1 MAEGSSVNGS
11 KGLEKQLQGLLS
23 RYSGDELGADSEPF
37 CSDFC
42 KLVEEYASR
51 WQVPLPQLRVLEI
64 ALRYFSRA
72 STFFTTN
79 CDHVQHTI
87 GSLALSIFELL
98 LYFDQKDFCEE
109 PLKNFT
115 ATFQECHLVL
125 AKYQNVYL
133 LQVECL
139 VQDGGP
145 WASPALQAIL
155 SDSSLPQNEVD
166 CFISSELPVLFEL
179 RVRYLSSCG
188 HVSEAVALAKCCV
201 RHPAARQHLFF
212 HQVYLSWLYKT
223 LQHELLHKEV
233 ADINGKD
240 AVHIICSLEC
250 EETDKLLLAL
260 SSAFLSQQL
269 QRGDMYY
276 LCDLVRVWTNLHSR
290 LNTSKRALLDEC
302 RRLMFSATNVKSI
315 FPFIRAI
322 LQEVGEDG
330 IQFCVELCANA
341 LQSCLPCDVLTKALI
356 YKTIAA
362 LLPNDLEVSRACAL
376 LVFFLERTVESYKIV
391 YLLYMIPD
399 QEYPVDDSPI
409 GNNVR
414 FETLQVLKK
423 DLPFDPEFWNLIA
436 LRTNCLKLLSEKVVS
451 AALEEIMEDKWISK
465 YCAKEPALRSRLPVC
480 HRGARDKLQ
489 PAAKKRHH
497 PDNKLYKKDSDSKRL
512 RMGAG
517 KTRLND
523 HSLRRRGKE
532 SSSGPLRRS
541 FWQLDRIHS
550 SLTLRYD
557 DHRRTTRLSEKNLP
571 KRKIKKPR
579 WLLEDSGALEE
590 NVPLKMKKN
599 GLRQKKHLR
608 SCVMK
613 RPQAGQDKNAKL
625 KSSVKTLFK
634 ARENSKYQNGFS
646 LDCSKP
652 TPTPQVVLELSLPDN
667 ELMDTFVDD
676 ACSKPRI
683 VPQVLL
689 YKRTVKFPD
698 SSPPGKTVHGK
709 EVILR
714 ARDANMLIQQLH
726 CYARRQK
733 GKGNGSSIHGS
744 VSTITRSSVQGS
756 PSKDSAGEPVC
767 ELKVCAE
774 TGAQVSNTVLKDQNT
789 KAELQKTSSAGE
801 LSKRTEAKKITE
813 PPDLH
818 NILQRRTTGKV
829 LQSNARTRDPPEN
842 SSAEVEGTAAANVT
856 EGPRLCDVS
865 QAKTAGEPFEEPTV
879 EMKVTIASQSPVLN
893 KVSKS
898 PTEEEV
904 SKAQVSQTTKAVKNK
919 KKATDEIHPVSMNP
933 NISNTGASD
942 PLLSNCR
949 DVALESRDNCENNS
963 AANSNTISTMDVAED
978 LRKNPQV
985 NVPWKNDTSPVKNVV
1000 HPRKPSETEDSR
1012 ASPDKAKT
1020 SGPSAP
1026 TVTDLAPEELD
1037 QDQVK
1042 DEPRTPGS
1050 RTSKD
1055 SSGGSQ
1061 PKAGQK
1067 IPSTSSCSVPEQEVS
1082 VVDRGEKKVKATQDA
1097 LSDIPENIEL
1107 METLPE
1113 PEESKLEHYCTFCN
1127 KDFKGSRVVE
1137 HAMFHYRKDEC
1148 TFCRLIF
1155 KDDLL
1160 AMMHL
1165 SDHIEKLKR
1174 CKDQD
1179 NGDSVT
1185 KDTSSPKTSAKA
1197 KTTNMPSGCQGK
1209 EKGRKI
1215 SVCSESIIDAS
1226 PSESRTLRSNHK
1238 QTSDASSHE
1247 KQKSSKHSDG
1257 DAAAHRVNGHIGK
1270 KTEMTRLKK
1279 DLDKK
1284 EECVQR
1290 ESSQRKHE
1298 GAPSSRLQRKHLET
1312 DSSVQT
1318 DKDLNFRENKR
1329 KKELPKNLKT
1339 TSVQNVEKKTT
1350 EPEEKLCCPMDG
1362 CSWFTDLSKN
1372 RVTLLYHALEK
1383 HYGENEPLELAFRVS
1398 DNKCSICMR
1407 VLCSFEHFQHHVRRH
1422 RLVPRHPCLHRG
1434 CTERF
1439 KTGMEMRR
1447 HARKHNPLQATCCLP
1462 GCSQLFICLWAL
1474 NLHEREHYSS
1484 KSVKPEKNTN
1494 VETGDKLCKTP
1505 VSKKPQFSEDD
1516 AESAAGNGTESIKAA
1531 QRLRE
1536 QATNDRTRNNVADP
1550 AVSASRRSLKN
1561 KLKVQNDS
1569 EDLKVLTNLSN
1580 KDTSGQ
1586 PSVSNPRLRQISRK
1600 VQVTNRNPDAP
1611 RVHKVISSSLLKYSS
1626 KLRCKLKKRQRNVN
1640 TKGLIRREGPSK
1652 VNKATHDEKTTAG
1665 QKLSSEETVN
1675 KRRVSDRI
1683 KVEKEKNQN
1692 AQGEINASEKANVS
1706 KSKISEGKPITR
1718 NKVLKISS
1726 SNSLNQSERQK
1737 SNGGKIFHKV
1747 RNHHH
1752 APLDSSKSKNV
1763 KVNKKPIRIG
1773 RKQSQTSASKKPAR
1787 PKPSAPQKAAKRSAS
1802 DELKTEVEDQDS
1814 AQNSPGG
1821 LVLATPPGREETV
1834 KAERREAKISLVKE
1848 EQKTASTNSG
1858 KAAKKSKGLKK
1869 TFVERHPSES
1879 KGKTSTSKSISKSKS
1894 DPKQQEKAKGAAM
1907 ILQGLQR
1914 LIKSTLDEKEKRKE
1928 ASRASAPSSPTDAAN
1943 KTCSSSGPEDD
1954 KPEVD
1959 KSEKCKKSSG
1969 EKKKSEAG
1977 KVRKK
1982 RKNVCKDDAKK
1993 VAKKKR
1999 KVCDRLAKPSS
2010 EAQLVGE
2017 SSDDTE
2023 DTNPSETSS
2032 SVVCGCSQTL
2042 NREALSDDVTF
2053 IPCKETLAKYSKKP
2067 YMRLPPTAYLDE
2079 KFITMPKRRKE
2090 LLLHRCPV
2098 GAAPE
2103 PASVKTAQQRHRC
2116 ANCFATFSSTE
2127 ELRGHV
2133 ERQKCSNLFGFDSD
2147 DEGNS

>member
-1 MAEGSSVNGS
+1 MHLNAGGGAGSQRQITPIFS
-11 KGLEKQLQGLLS
+11 GL
-23 RYSGDELGADSEPF
+23 
-37 CSDFC
+37 
-42 KLVEEYASR
+42 LVEEYASR

-212 HQVYLSWLYKT
+212 HQMVTVSATGCCLFRCLAFVCRF
-223 LQHELLHKEV
+223 QV

-451 AALEEIMEDKWISK
+451 A
-465 YCAKEPALRSRLPVC
+465 
-480 HRGARDKLQ
+480 
-489 PAAKKRHH
+489 
-497 PDNKLYKKDSDSKRL
+497 
-512 RMGAG
+512 
-517 KTRLND
+517 
-523 HSLRRRGKE
+523 
-532 SSSGPLRRS
+532 
-541 FWQLDRIHS
+541 
-550 SLTLRYD
+550 
-557 DHRRTTRLSEKNLP
+557 
-571 KRKIKKPR
+571 
-579 WLLEDSGALEE
+579 
-590 NVPLKMKKN
+590 
-599 GLRQKKHLR
+599 
-608 SCVMK
+608 
-613 RPQAGQDKNAKL
+613 
-625 KSSVKTLFK
+625 
-634 ARENSKYQNGFS
+634 
-646 LDCSKP
+646 
-652 TPTPQVVLELSLPDN
+652 
-667 ELMDTFVDD
+667 
-676 ACSKPRI
+676 
-683 VPQVLL
+683 
-689 YKRTVKFPD
+689 
-698 SSPPGKTVHGK
+698 
-709 EVILR
+709 
-714 ARDANMLIQQLH
+714 
-726 CYARRQK
+726 
-733 GKGNGSSIHGS
+733 
-744 VSTITRSSVQGS
+744 
-756 PSKDSAGEPVC
+756 
-767 ELKVCAE
+767 
-774 TGAQVSNTVLKDQNT
+774 
-789 KAELQKTSSAGE
+789 
-801 LSKRTEAKKITE
+801 
-813 PPDLH
+813 
-818 NILQRRTTGKV
+818 
-829 LQSNARTRDPPEN
+829 
-842 SSAEVEGTAAANVT
+842 
-856 EGPRLCDVS
+856 
-865 QAKTAGEPFEEPTV
+865 
-879 EMKVTIASQSPVLN
+879 
-893 KVSKS
+893 
-898 PTEEEV
+898 
-904 SKAQVSQTTKAVKNK
+904 
-919 KKATDEIHPVSMNP
+919 
-933 NISNTGASD
+933 
-942 PLLSNCR
+942 
-949 DVALESRDNCENNS
+949 
-963 AANSNTISTMDVAED
+963 
-978 LRKNPQV
+978 
-985 NVPWKNDTSPVKNVV
+985 
-1000 HPRKPSETEDSR
+1000 DSR

-1020 SGPSAP
+1020 S
-1026 TVTDLAPEELD
+1026 
-1037 QDQVK
+1037 
-1042 DEPRTPGS
+1042 
-1050 RTSKD
+1050 
-1055 SSGGSQ
+1055 
-1061 PKAGQK
+1061 
-1067 IPSTSSCSVPEQEVS
+1067 EQEVS

-1215 SVCSESIIDAS
+1215 SVCSESIID
-1226 PSESRTLRSNHK
+1226 
-1238 QTSDASSHE
+1238 
-1247 KQKSSKHSDG
+1247 
-1257 DAAAHRVNGHIGK
+1257 
-1270 KTEMTRLKK
+1270 
-1279 DLDKK
+1279 
-1284 EECVQR
+1284 
-1290 ESSQRKHE
+1290 HE

-1505 VSKKPQFSEDD
+1505 VSKKP
-1516 AESAAGNGTESIKAA
+1516 
-1531 QRLRE
+1531 
-1536 QATNDRTRNNVADP
+1536 
-1550 AVSASRRSLKN
+1550 
-1561 KLKVQNDS
+1561 
-1569 EDLKVLTNLSN
+1569 
-1580 KDTSGQ
+1580 
-1586 PSVSNPRLRQISRK
+1586 
-1600 VQVTNRNPDAP
+1600 
-1611 RVHKVISSSLLKYSS
+1611 H
-1626 KLRCKLKKRQRNVN
+1626 
-1640 TKGLIRREGPSK
+1640 
-1652 VNKATHDEKTTAG
+1652 
-1665 QKLSSEETVN
+1665 
-1675 KRRVSDRI
+1675 
-1683 KVEKEKNQN
+1683 
-1692 AQGEINASEKANVS
+1692 
-1706 KSKISEGKPITR
+1706 
-1718 NKVLKISS
+1718 
-1726 SNSLNQSERQK
+1726 
-1737 SNGGKIFHKV
+1737 
-1747 RNHHH
+1747 
-1752 APLDSSKSKNV
+1752 
-1763 KVNKKPIRIG
+1763 
-1773 RKQSQTSASKKPAR
+1773 
-1787 PKPSAPQKAAKRSAS
+1787 
-1802 DELKTEVEDQDS
+1802 
-1814 AQNSPGG
+1814 
-1821 LVLATPPGREETV
+1821 
-1834 KAERREAKISLVKE
+1834 
-1848 EQKTASTNSG
+1848 
-1858 KAAKKSKGLKK
+1858 
-1869 TFVERHPSES
+1869 ES

-1959 KSEKCKKSSG
+1959 KT
-1969 EKKKSEAG
+1969 
-1977 KVRKK
+1977 
-1982 RKNVCKDDAKK
+1982 
-1993 VAKKKR
+1993 
-1999 KVCDRLAKPSS
+1999 
-2010 EAQLVGE
+2010 QLVGE

-2147 DEGNS
+2147 DEGERAV